1 MRYFNYFKKRFCLPL
16 LFVLGLNF
24 GLAQNL
30 NITSSGGETGTSGSN
45 WSLTG
50 NTLTVTG
57 TANIRASVIVNA
69 LANGNLTVVGN
80 TSTFSVTV
88 SEAITATGNN
98 TLTVGSAT
106 NTGTITFNAV
116 TSFAGPVNLYG
127 GSINMDQNMTCTSSG
142 SPILLQSTGAIDIAA
157 SRKVQ
162 SNSGNITLRSNSGGT
177 VLSNASSIILNN
189 SSSLLSQGGNITLGG
204 NFTGAQGTGLYATS
218 GNAPAILI
226 DGGTISAAG
235 GNIKLYGKCDVFYDD
250 GIRLT
255 GTINTTGIGTI
266 ELYGEAY
273 GGVSGSNTFFGGV
286 TFGTENTT
294 VSTVNGNLTI
304 EGILTNTNSSSAS
317 GLNFYRN
324 AGGNGSLSIQ
334 LLSKTGN
341 IQVSGRKAPSA
352 ASKGI
357 GQCSQGNVY
366 IGSPKDNSWT
376 ATGNIIMSLSSF
388 DLAIETGIIF
398 KTMGALNVE
407 PYDASFNESLTF
419 PFSDNSSISGVSA
432 FTMGKA
438 SNTANITIGAP
449 GISVAGP
456 ITLYGGTLSLGA
468 NITSTAGG
476 EIALYSDAA
485 LAGLSSA
492 RSMTTTG
499 AFRYLP
505 QGTSFSSTV
514 TFPINNLSLVD
525 ITELQLGKSGN
536 TAGITIGSSATIA
549 GNIYIYGGILT
560 LNGNLTATNDG
571 NIFLNSD
578 NAIAGLLVQRN
589 VTAAGSFNYISQSN
603 SFATAIT
610 FPIANLN
617 VSCTGLLIGKLSNAT
632 NISFDSNTSIAGPIT
647 AYGGTITLNANLT
660 TTNYGDISLYTDN
673 ALGGLSVART
683 INASGSFNYI
693 PRSDFFSAPVTYPIS
708 NLNLTSSGL
717 LIGKPSN
724 TANITFANATTVAG
738 PITAYGGTITLDAD
752 LTTTNNGAISLYT
765 DNALGGLST
774 ARTLTAAG
782 AFKYIPR
789 GTTFSADV
797 TYPIANL
804 TATSTGL
811 TIGNSTNDKN
821 ITINADV
828 TGGAGIELYGNNVN
842 INSNLTTTGTSAI
855 MHLKGNTTIAAGKT
869 ITSGGNFTHD
879 GNLTFKSDVN
889 GTAAFGTL
897 GSGST
902 FTTVSGLATTERYVP
917 SKRGWRL
924 LTAPLKGATNNTIPA
939 NWQGVND
946 EGLLFFSPSTYQSQ
960 AMTGYT
966 TGGGMPN
973 IWKYDS
979 VTTQWQSIPN
989 LTTENLF
996 TSTGNNGFLVFAT
1009 GPSNSTNIASG
1020 ATETTLRP
1028 EGQLITGNVTH
1039 SLTADKYHLIGNP
1052 YASPLHTE
1060 AMVQANANTK
1070 VFMVDPTI
1078 GTVGGYVTYDGSN
1091 WTPTPPSG
1099 SEKYIQSGQGF
1110 FVRSTS
1116 NTTFTISES
1125 NKVVGNSNT
1134 WFDRA
1139 SSSANT
1145 SSSSSVEADKIRV
1158 LLYKQVDSQWQL
1170 ADGILTVNSATG
1182 NNDVDATDTEKMSN
1196 FNENIGFRN
1205 GTSTLAIEYRGLPTI
1220 GTIQPMRL
1228 TGTTVQPYQLRVK
1241 TENYSNSDLQPYVE
1255 DTQTGVLTL
1264 IPIDGS
1270 EVVVHFTGI
1279 AATTTAPDSRF
1290 RIVYPATLSSD
1301 DPTTSLSVG
1310 IYPNPVEDKMFT
1322 IVLANQDETTQYT
1335 LTNLLGQQVQQG
1347 KLDTLQNTVS
1357 VVSLQGG
1364 VYVLQ
1369 VVQSGKTFT
1378 TKLIIK

>member
-1 MRYFNYFKKRFCLPL
+1 M
-16 LFVLGLNF
+16 
-24 GLAQNL
+24 
-30 NITSSGGETGTSGSN
+30 
-45 WSLTG
+45 
-50 NTLTVTG
+50 
-57 TANIRASVIVNA
+57 
-69 LANGNLTVVGN
+69 
-80 TSTFSVTV
+80 
-88 SEAITATGNN
+88 
-98 TLTVGSAT
+98 
-106 NTGTITFNAV
+106 
-116 TSFAGPVNLYG
+116 
-127 GSINMDQNMTCTSSG
+127 
-142 SPILLQSTGAIDIAA
+142 
-157 SRKVQ
+157 
-162 SNSGNITLRSNSGGT
+162 
-177 VLSNASSIILNN
+177 
-189 SSSLLSQGGNITLGG
+189 
-204 NFTGAQGTGLYATS
+204 
-218 GNAPAILI
+218 
-226 DGGTISAAG
+226 
-235 GNIKLYGKCDVFYDD
+235 
-250 GIRLT
+250 
-255 GTINTTGIGTI
+255 
-266 ELYGEAY
+266 
-273 GGVSGSNTFFGGV
+273 
-286 TFGTENTT
+286 
-294 VSTVNGNLTI
+294 
-304 EGILTNTNSSSAS
+304 
-317 GLNFYRN
+317 
-324 AGGNGSLSIQ
+324 
-334 LLSKTGN
+334 
-341 IQVSGRKAPSA
+341 
-352 ASKGI
+352 
-357 GQCSQGNVY
+357 
-366 IGSPKDNSWT
+366 
-376 ATGNIIMSLSSF
+376 
-388 DLAIETGIIF
+388 
-398 KTMGALNVE
+398 
-407 PYDASFNESLTF
+407 
-419 PFSDNSSISGVSA
+419 
-432 FTMGKA
+432 
-438 SNTANITIGAP
+438 
-449 GISVAGP
+449 
-456 ITLYGGTLSLGA
+456 
-468 NITSTAGG
+468 
-476 EIALYSDAA
+476 
-485 LAGLSSA
+485 
-492 RSMTTTG
+492 
-499 AFRYLP
+499 
-505 QGTSFSSTV
+505 
-514 TFPINNLSLVD
+514 
-525 ITELQLGKSGN
+525 
-536 TAGITIGSSATIA
+536 
-549 GNIYIYGGILT
+549 
-560 LNGNLTATNDG
+560 
-571 NIFLNSD
+571 
-578 NAIAGLLVQRN
+578 
-589 VTAAGSFNYISQSN
+589 
-603 SFATAIT
+603 
-610 FPIANLN
+610 
-617 VSCTGLLIGKLSNAT
+617 
-632 NISFDSNTSIAGPIT
+632 
-647 AYGGTITLNANLT
+647 
-660 TTNYGDISLYTDN
+660 
-673 ALGGLSVART
+673 
-683 INASGSFNYI
+683 
-693 PRSDFFSAPVTYPIS
+693 
-708 NLNLTSSGL
+708 NLTSSGL
-717 LIGKPSN
+717 LIGKSTN
-724 TANITFANATTVAG
+724 TAAITFANATTVAG
-738 PITAYGGTITLDAD
+738 PITAYGGTITLDAN

-789 GTTFSADV
+789 TTTFSADV

-811 TIGNSTNDKN
+811 TIGNATNDKN
-821 ITINADV
+821 ITIDADV

-897 GSGST
+897 GGT

-1357 VVSLQGG
+1357 VASLQGG